1 MNRLILTL
9 FVAGHLWAG
18 DAATFLSVGCSED
31 FRYYAFAQY
40 GVQDGSGFPYAELY
54 IVDVPENNFVPSGVV
69 KHLWKEEALAQGI
82 HVLLNTR
89 AATDSILSAYH
100 ISELFQMRHVV
111 PPADSERTA
120 VKWQNKDG
128 ETIYVSMQQES
139 RGDPAQY
146 SSEAAFSLHMTAP
159 QDTLA
164 IGKINRF
171 RDYIVRYDI
180 DRVLANEKQTAFVFV
195 LRMTQIGF
203 EGPSIRYMVETVML
217 D

>member
-18 DAATFLSVGCSED
+18 DTATFLSVGCSED

-54 IVDVPENNFVPSGVV
+54 IVDVAENNFVPNGVV
-69 KHLWKEEALAQGI
+69 KHVWKEEDLAQGI

-100 ISELFQMRHVV
+100 ISERFQMRPVV
-111 PPADSERTA
+111 APADSQRTA
-120 VKWQNKDG
+120 VRWQNKDG
-128 ETIYVSMQQES
+128 EIIHVSMHQES
-139 RGDPAQY
+139 RGEPAQY
-146 SSEAAFSLHMTAP
+146 SSEAAFSLHLAAP
-159 QDTLA
+159 QDTLT
-164 IGKINRF
+164 IGQKSRF
-171 RDYIVRYDI
+171 RDHIVRYDI
-180 DRVLANEKQTAFVFV
+180 DRVLTNEKQTAYLFV
-195 LRMTQIGF
+195 LRMAQIGF
-203 EGPSIRYMVETVML
+203 EGPSIRFMVETVML